1 MQLRGRKRP
10 LAVRDQGF
18 ARAALV
24 AAPAAPAGD
33 VAGDRDEI
41 LNGLLLAAL
50 NEERGKNEDTDDE
63 ELELFGADDD
73 LNDDLQELFD
83 GDAEEAGVEE
93 GPPDSAPPTSF
104 EDISDEL
111 GVVVHGDRVYSFP
124 NLDGTRTYLGK
135 VQFIHSETLSIKGIC
150 EKHHIPTLTKK

>member
-1 MQLRGRKRP
+1 MQLLWRKRP

-63 ELELFGADDD
+63 ELELFGAYND
-73 LNDDLQELFD
+73 LNDDLQELD
-83 GDAEEAGVEE
+83 K
-93 GPPDSAPPTSF
+93 P
-104 EDISDEL
+104 L
-111 GVVVHGDRVYSFP
+111 
-124 NLDGTRTYLGK
+124 
-135 VQFIHSETLSIKGIC
+135 
-150 EKHHIPTLTKK
+150 KKAM